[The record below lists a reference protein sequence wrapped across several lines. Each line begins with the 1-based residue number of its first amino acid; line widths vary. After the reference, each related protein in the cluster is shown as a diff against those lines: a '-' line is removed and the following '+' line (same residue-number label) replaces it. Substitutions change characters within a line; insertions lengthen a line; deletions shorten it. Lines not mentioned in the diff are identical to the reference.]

1 MRSSCSSSL
10 RSAAARRRLLG
21 LGVAALGISLS
32 LPACAGPFRER
43 MAERAAAREEAQA
56 EADGAVTANL
66 PAKGDPQTAQRR
78 TLSFGGLT
86 RTYLAQVPKGRGPY
100 PVVVLLHGG
109 TETSED
115 AWKET
120 SLPTLGLSEN
130 FILVAPQG
138 VDKHW
143 NDGRGNTIAGDAA
156 STADDVGFLKALI
169 AETIRRD
176 GGNAN
181 AVFMVG
187 ASNGGF
193 MTMRFACDAA
203 QLLRAAANVVSNL
216 PQDTASNCRP
226 AKALPWLS
234 INGVQDPVIPFLGQA
249 AGTKNRKGEPQ
260 PALLSADATFS
271 FWADRNKCGRP
282 VVQRIG
288 RAVEKRTRAG
298 CMNGGDSVQYVI
310 QNSGHVYPGLEIK
323 RPLIAKLLGG
333 TNLEIDSGTTIWGF
347 FKAKLAVQA
356 SSK

>member
-1 MRSSCSSSL
+1 MRNTFIT
-10 RSAAARRRLLG
+10 
-21 LGVAALGISLS
+21 VAAVAAIGLS
-32 LPACAGPFRER
+32 LPACAQTLRER
-43 MAERAAAREEAQA
+43 LAERRAEAQA
-56 EADGAVTANL
+56 QSQEQSAEAAQL
-66 PAKGDPQTAQRR
+66 PAKGDPSSAQKR
-78 TLSFGGLT
+78 TLQFGGQA
-86 RTYLAQVPKGRGPY
+86 RTYLAQVPKGAKGPL
-100 PVVVLLHGG
+100 PVIVLLHGG
-109 TETSED
+109 TETAED

-120 SLPTLGLSEN
+120 SLPTLAASQN

-169 AETIRRD
+169 AQTVQRD
-176 GGNAN
+176 GGDAK

-203 QLLRAAANVVSNL
+203 DLLRGAANVVSNL

-234 INGVQDPVIPFLGQA
+234 INGMKDPVIPFLGQA

-288 RAVEKRTRAG
+288 RAVEKRTRSG
-298 CMNGGDSVQYVI
+298 CAAGGDSVQYVI
-310 QNSGHVYPGLEIK
+310 QDSGHVYPGLEIK

-347 FKAKLAVQA
+347 FRGVLNSGK
-356 SSK
+356 